1 MLLAHAMKNL
11 RRIIAVTMVVVV
23 FGAHQNR
30 CLATVTYDSSSDFS
44 LASNPNGVWTYGSE
58 PTLAGAFT
66 AYTFSGTFGSAEFWG
81 ANANGDPPLDFY
93 NPTASTVQTS
103 QTAFL
108 GPGLS
113 AFHPGPNGEYSIYRF
128 TAPATGVYAL
138 IGAFF
143 AIDQHPTT
151 TDIHILLDNVSIFDG
166 NIDSNNSGT
175 TYATNLPLT
184 GGDTLDF
191 AVGFGNGN
199 YSFDSTGVDAK
210 LTTSVPEP
218 STLCLL
224 CLGIG
229 SLLAAGRRSKFQG
242 FGGSF
247 CR

>member
-1 MLLAHAMKNL
+1 MKQFLAGILAFAM
-11 RRIIAVTMVVVV
+11 IGW
-23 FGAHQNR
+23 GAHRQ
-30 CLATVTYDSSSDFS
+30 CLATVTYDSGNDFS

-66 AYTFSGTFGSAEFWG
+66 AYAFSGTFSGVEYWG
-81 ANANGDPPLDFY
+81 ADANGDPPLDFH
-93 NPTASTVQTS
+93 NPTASTIQTS

-108 GPGLS
+108 GPGQT

-128 TAPATGVYAL
+128 TAPATGVYSL

-166 NIDSNNSGT
+166 NLDSNNSGT
-175 TYATNLPLT
+175 TYATNLSLT

-199 YSFDSTGVDAK
+199 YSFDPTGIDAK

-218 STLCLL
+218 SA
-224 CLGIG
+224 IA
-229 SLLAAGRRSKFQG
+229 LLALGALGLLFATLRR
-242 FGGSF
+242 
-247 CR
+247 